1 MKVEQPPQDIPEQ
14 ELRLKW
20 LLKMAWRDTRR
31 SRGRL
36 LLFLSSIVLGIAAL
50 VAINSFR
57 YSLNIA
63 IDDKAKTLIGADLV
77 MGMNR
82 EPDSVAVALVDSVKS
97 LGSRSD
103 ENRLAS
109 MVYFIKSDATRLVQ
123 VRALEGDFPYF
134 GEIETV
140 PEEASRTFRQGQNA
154 LVDYNL
160 LLQYEAHPGD
170 SIRVGNLKFKIT
182 GALHHIP
189 GQTALTTAI
198 APVVYIPRRFLP
210 ETGLMQ
216 RGSRISYYY
225 YFDLPS
231 SIQPDTLAKRLE
243 PRMEEYG
250 LFYDTVQTRKEGMGA
265 AYDELAGFLA
275 LVGFVALLL
284 GCVGVAS
291 AVHVYMRDKLATIG
305 VLRCLGMS
313 SKQAFLVYL
322 FQVMGMGFVG
332 GLTGAILGS
341 VIQLVL
347 PELFSAFLP
356 VEVEPYFSI
365 GAALQGV
372 LLGVIVSVL
381 FALMP
386 LLSIRQV
393 SPLIT
398 LRASIEHL
406 TSQRDLAQWGV
417 YGLIILFVLIF
428 SWWQMGTWWQAF
440 SFTGGVIG
448 AFLLLAA
455 LAKLLSWSIRRF
467 FPTGW
472 GYVWRQG
479 LANLYRPN
487 NQTLLLTV
495 SIGLGTALI
504 GTLYMVQL
512 TLLSEVA
519 ISKNEDQPNLVLFD
533 IQNSQKEPVA
543 NMTREQGLPILH
555 FDPMVTV
562 RLERKNQLTGTDV
575 RKDTTLDISPW
586 LFTREYRVT
595 YRNSLTD
602 AEKTEKGTW
611 NENNDVSQE
620 LIPVSL
626 EERYAERLKADIG
639 DTLVFNVQGAMIS
652 TKVAHIR
659 EVDWNRVQSNFQIVF
674 PEGVLENAPQFHV
687 LMTKSDNE
695 QQAAQ
700 FQRNIVERF
709 PNISTIGLDL
719 ILETLNEVVGQ
730 ISFVIQFMALFS
742 IFTGLLV
749 LVGSVNVSKFQRIKE
764 SVLLR
769 TLGAN
774 RKQILAITALEYTLL
789 GLLAAA
795 TGCVIAFG
803 ASWALAVFSFEVEFV
818 PVLWPLLIIFILVTI
833 LTLAVGLL
841 NSRGVLNRPPL
852 EVLRREV

>member
-1 MKVEQPPQDIPEQ
+1 MKEEQQPQDIPKQ
-14 ELRLKW
+14 KLRLKW

-36 LLFLSSIVLGIAAL
+36 ILFLSSIVLGIAAL

-57 YSLNIA
+57 YSLNVA
-63 IDDKAKTLIGADLV
+63 IDEKAKTLIGADLV
-77 MGMNR
+77 MGMNK
-82 EPDSVAVALVDSVKS
+82 EPDSTAVALVDSVS
-97 LGSRSD
+97 NLGRRSD

-123 VRALEGDFPYF
+123 VRALEGEFPYF
-134 GEIETV
+134 GEIEAD
-140 PEEASRTFRQGQNA
+140 PEESSRTFREGQNA

-160 LLQYEAHPGD
+160 MLQYEAQPGD
-170 SIRVGNLKFKIT
+170 SIRVGSLKFRIA

-198 APVVYIPRRFLP
+198 APVVYIPRQYLP
-210 ETGLMQ
+210 ATGLMQ

-225 YFDLPS
+225 YIDLPS
-231 SIQPDTLAKRLE
+231 SVQPDTLARRLE

-265 AYDELAGFLA
+265 AYNELAGFLA

-291 AVHVYMRDKLATIG
+291 AIHVYMRDKLSTIG

-322 FQVMGMGFVG
+322 FQVIGMGLTG
-332 GLTGAILGS
+332 GLAGAILGS
-341 VIQLVL
+341 IIQLVL
-347 PELFSAFLP
+347 PGLFGAFLP
-356 VEVEPYFSI
+356 VEVEPYFSW

-372 LLGVIVSVL
+372 LLGTIVSVL
-381 FALMP
+381 FALLP
-386 LLSIRQV
+386 LLSIRRI

-406 TSQRDLAQWGV
+406 TSQRDPLQWAV

-428 SWWQMGTWWQAF
+428 SWWQMGTWWQAL

-448 AFLLLAA
+448 AFLVLAI
-455 LAKLLSWSIRRF
+455 LAKLLSWAIRRF
-467 FPTGW
+467 FPANW

-512 TLLSEVA
+512 TLLSEVS
-519 ISKNEDQPNLVLFD
+519 ISRNEDQPNLVLFD
-533 IQNSQKEPVA
+533 IQNAQKDEVVS
-543 NMTREQGLPILH
+543 MTKQQGLPVL
-555 FDPMVTV
+555 FLDPMVTV
-562 RLERKNQLTGTDV
+562 RLERKNQITGAVARNDS
-575 RKDTTLDISPW
+575 TLDIRPW
-586 LFTREYRVT
+586 LFTREYRIT
-595 YRNSLTD
+595 YRNNLTD

-611 NENNDVSQE
+611 DENNNINQDI
-620 LIPVSL
+620 IPVSL
-626 EERYAERLKADIG
+626 EERYAERLKADLG

-652 TKVAHIR
+652 TKVTHIR

-674 PEGVLENAPQFHV
+674 PEGVLEEAPQFFV
-687 LMTKSDNE
+687 LMTRSKNE

-700 FQRNIVERF
+700 FQRSIVERF
-709 PNISTIGLDL
+709 PNVSTIGLDL
-719 ILETLNEVVGQ
+719 ILETLDEVVGQ

-774 RKQILAITALEYTLL
+774 RNQILAITALEYTLL

-795 TGCVIAFG
+795 TGCLIAFG

-818 PVLWPLLIIFILVTI
+818 PVIWPLFIIFLLVTM

-841 NSRGVLNRPPL
+841 NSRGILDRPPL
-852 EVLRREV
+852 EVLRREA

>member
-1 MKVEQPPQDIPEQ
+1 
-14 ELRLKW
+14 
-20 LLKMAWRDTRR
+20 MAWRDTRR

-36 LLFLSSIVLGIAAL
+36 ILFLSSIVLGIAAL

-57 YSLNIA
+57 YSLNVA
-63 IDDKAKTLIGADLV
+63 IDEKAKTLIGADLV
-77 MGMNR
+77 MGMNK
-82 EPDSVAVALVDSVKS
+82 EPDSTAVALVDSVS
-97 LGSRSD
+97 NLGRRSD

-123 VRALEGDFPYF
+123 VRALEGEFPYF
-134 GEIETV
+134 GEIEAD
-140 PEEASRTFRQGQNA
+140 PEESSRTFREGQNA

-160 LLQYEAHPGD
+160 MLQYEAQPGD
-170 SIRVGNLKFKIT
+170 SIRVGSLKFRIA

-198 APVVYIPRRFLP
+198 APVVYIPRQYLP
-210 ETGLMQ
+210 ATGLMQ

-225 YFDLPS
+225 YIDLPS
-231 SIQPDTLAKRLE
+231 SVQPDTLARRLE

-265 AYDELAGFLA
+265 AYNELAGFLA

-291 AVHVYMRDKLATIG
+291 AIHVYMRDKLSTIG

-322 FQVMGMGFVG
+322 FQVIGMGLTG
-332 GLTGAILGS
+332 GLAGAILGS
-341 VIQLVL
+341 IIQLVL
-347 PELFSAFLP
+347 PGLFGAFLP
-356 VEVEPYFSI
+356 VEVEPYFSW

-372 LLGVIVSVL
+372 LLGTIVSVL
-381 FALMP
+381 FALLP
-386 LLSIRQV
+386 LLSIRRI

-406 TSQRDLAQWGV
+406 TSQRDPLQWAV

-428 SWWQMGTWWQAF
+428 SWWQMGTWWQAL

-448 AFLLLAA
+448 AFLVLAI
-455 LAKLLSWSIRRF
+455 LAKLLSWAIRRF
-467 FPTGW
+467 FPANW

-512 TLLSEVA
+512 TLLSEVS
-519 ISKNEDQPNLVLFD
+519 ISRNEDQPNLVLFD
-533 IQNSQKEPVA
+533 IQNAQKDEVVS
-543 NMTREQGLPILH
+543 MTKQQGLPVL
-555 FDPMVTV
+555 FLDPMVTV
-562 RLERKNQLTGTDV
+562 RLERKNQITGAVARNDS
-575 RKDTTLDISPW
+575 TLDIRPW
-586 LFTREYRVT
+586 LFTREYRIT
-595 YRNSLTD
+595 YRNNLTD

-611 NENNDVSQE
+611 DENNNINQDI
-620 LIPVSL
+620 IPVSL
-626 EERYAERLKADIG
+626 EERYAERLKADLG

-652 TKVAHIR
+652 TKVTHIR

-674 PEGVLENAPQFHV
+674 PEGVLEEAPQFFV
-687 LMTKSDNE
+687 LMTRSKNE

-700 FQRNIVERF
+700 FQRSIVERF
-709 PNISTIGLDL
+709 PNVSTIGLDL
-719 ILETLNEVVGQ
+719 ILETLDEVVGQ

-774 RKQILAITALEYTLL
+774 RNQILAITALEYTLL

-795 TGCVIAFG
+795 TGCLIAFG

-818 PVLWPLLIIFILVTI
+818 PVIWPLFIIFLLVTM

-841 NSRGVLNRPPL
+841 NSRGILDRPPL
-852 EVLRREV
+852 EVLRREA